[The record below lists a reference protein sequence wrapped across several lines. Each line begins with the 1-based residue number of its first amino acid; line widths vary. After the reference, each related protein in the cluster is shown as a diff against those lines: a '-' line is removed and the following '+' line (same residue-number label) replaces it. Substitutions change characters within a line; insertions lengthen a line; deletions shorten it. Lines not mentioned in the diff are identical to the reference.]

1 MEAKHPRMP
10 ERHYENPEE
19 EITAT
24 IRQAEAVDARAILGL
39 LRHVGRETPY
49 LTFGPQGSRLNV
61 AQEVQL
67 IEHYA
72 ASQTSL
78 LLVVE
83 VDDQIIGLANLS
95 TRDKDKQS
103 HVAELGIC
111 IIKDYWGYGIG
122 QMVIEELLTFAKK
135 VGLRVIT
142 LEVVVENKRA
152 VSLYQKFGFEIKGE
166 LTDRLHVGLK
176 YLNAY
181 IMEKVL

>member
-72 ASQTSL
+72 SSQTSL
-78 LLVVE
+78 HLVV
-83 VDDQIIGLANLS
+83 
-95 TRDKDKQS
+95 
-103 HVAELGIC
+103 
-111 IIKDYWGYGIG
+111 
-122 QMVIEELLTFAKK
+122 
-135 VGLRVIT
+135 
-142 LEVVVENKRA
+142 
-152 VSLYQKFGFEIKGE
+152 
-166 LTDRLHVGLK
+166 
-176 YLNAY
+176 
-181 IMEKVL
+181 

>member
-10 ERHYENPEE
+10 EKHYENSEE
-19 EITAT
+19 EIIAT
-24 IRQAEAVDARAILGL
+24 IRQAQPLDARAILGL
-39 LRHVGRETPY
+39 LRHVGRETDY
-49 LTFGPQGSRLNV
+49 LTFGSQGTSLNV

-67 IEHYA
+67 IEQYA
-72 ASQTSL
+72 NSPTSL

-83 VDDQIIGLANLS
+83 VDDQIIGVANLA
-95 TRDKDKQS
+95 TLDKDKQS
-103 HVAELGIC
+103 HVAELGIS

-122 QMVIEELLTFAKK
+122 QMVVDELLTFAKK

-142 LEVVVENKRA
+142 LEVVVENERA
-152 VSLYQKFGFEIKGE
+152 IHLYQKFGFEIKGE
-166 LTDRLHVGLK
+166 LTDRLHVGLR